1 VPSSYVRGP
10 SQYKLWEAKSKSSQ
24 KTISPKLQTAD
35 FLPLSAPA
43 KRFRY
48 VKEIE
53 TLGLFRLLLIE
64 MWHGGDIFKN
74 QVQEGVLRKRVEN
87 YTYKAWGLAYIK
99 GC

>member
-1 VPSSYVRGP
+1 
-10 SQYKLWEAKSKSSQ
+10 
-24 KTISPKLQTAD
+24 
-35 FLPLSAPA
+35 
-43 KRFRY
+43 